1 MAKGYIFGKPL
12 ETDIMDSLS
21 ENVVGVVFLSD
32 RADGGPNLYFD
43 VVGGI
48 AKAKTRMV
56 VEIESFLHTVCYAG
70 EVTSKCYVTVDPASG
85 QANKTYSWID
95 SSVNGGEKT
104 EYKTES
110 TTLEIGDSL
119 SFHHAGN
126 GGSIRDFSIYA
137 GAIVKI
143 IRLA

>member
-1 MAKGYIFGKPL
+1 MAKSYIFGKPL

-21 ENVVGVVFLSD
+21 ENVIGVAFLSN

-43 VVGGI
+43 IVGGI

-56 VEIESFLHTVCYAG
+56 VEIESFLHTACYVGA
-70 EVTSKCYVTVDPASG
+70 VTSRCYVRVDPASG
-85 QANKTYSWID
+85 QANKTYGWID
-95 SSVNGGEKT
+95 SSVNGGDKT

-110 TTLEIGDSL
+110 VTLEIGDSL
-119 SFHHAGN
+119 SFHYSGN
-126 GGSIRDFSIYA
+126 SGSIHDFSVYA